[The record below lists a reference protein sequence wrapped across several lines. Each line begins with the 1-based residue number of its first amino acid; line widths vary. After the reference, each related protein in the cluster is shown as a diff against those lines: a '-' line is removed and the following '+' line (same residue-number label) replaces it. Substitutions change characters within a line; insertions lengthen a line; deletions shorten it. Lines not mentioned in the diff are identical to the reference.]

1 MCVIVI
7 FFSVVSYLLIFNFH
21 FLCPEVFFF
30 LNQCFFWVG
39 GIGGKGPIFETL
51 TRSSNL
57 LHCLKWYPWDSD
69 GPPPTIWLVARIAAG
84 YWSPHSVL
92 CCVRGQVSLL
102 GKDSTTQLHTPIAW
116 QVSGCGFFFFCHCLF
131 VFYICSDIIALY
143 KIPNFLGFP
152 LSLTLS
158 VTFPATVLVN
168 CYSLI

>member
-1 MCVIVI
+1 MCHC
-7 FFSVVSYLLIFNFH
+7 Y
-21 FLCPEVFFF
+21 FFF
-30 LNQCFFWVG
+30 LLFLTCLFLTFIFCVLRSFFFKPMFFFWVG

-116 QVSGCGFFFFCHCLF
+116 QVSGCVFFFCHCLF